1 MTMEPP
7 CQLMVQHPPLQVLT
21 GVTLNL
27 LGGCRRPRHRPAHCL
42 PISAISSALW
52 LLATIFALQQV
63 TMDTTDAKNTGG
75 TNFIVSVWSAACD
88 AQQPVDAGRH
98 SKYCTSSF
106 ICRHNAIIWNVKWG
120 YVDSRISNG
129 GFWSGSELTSDPVES
144 FASVKPLASDSVER
158 FSDLRGGGALHTAPD
173 EAPAHL
179 DIDFVSFSFDSAP
192 DYINAEIA
200 DDGFVTSS
208 FARSAAGDTVMD
220 TMSDDR
226 CRSHSAMQRG
236 AAKILDLEKPRF
248 IWEALG
254 LETEGRLRWPLL
266 CRFDSDG
273 KPLAQNLTASEIGE
287 LLRQCLDIKTERRS
301 VARCH
306 SCEVTILSWLAKYGT
321 ELHVRRLGGHHLHV
335 GAKSAETYARGSMA
349 PAMRAVAQAVNAV
362 VKGFFAPDVSRSERF
377 LKQRP
382 KLDSAA
388 NSGEISDGSY
398 VFHFSDD
405 DRVGGDTDA
414 TAADSSSD
422 AGSTSSETVN
432 DATTLWELLRPE
444 LRPTPVDV
452 GSHLE
457 KFTHSI
463 SYVVHWKQPS
473 EKKFLCGRVC
483 NNRHES
489 RTSGASEECPN
500 CATCFGSKEA
510 LVADDYNT

>member
-1 MTMEPP
+1 
-7 CQLMVQHPPLQVLT
+7 
-21 GVTLNL
+21 
-27 LGGCRRPRHRPAHCL
+27 
-42 PISAISSALW
+42 
-52 LLATIFALQQV
+52 
-63 TMDTTDAKNTGG
+63 MDTTDAKSTGG

-88 AQQPVDAGRH
+88 AQEPVDAGRH
-98 SKYCTSSF
+98 SKYCNSSF

-129 GFWSGSELTSDPVES
+129 GFWNGSELTSDPVES

-273 KPLAQNLTASEIGE
+273 KPLAQPYCIG
-287 LLRQCLDIKTERRS
+287 
-301 VARCH
+301 
-306 SCEVTILSWLAKYGT
+306 
-321 ELHVRRLGGHHLHV
+321 
-335 GAKSAETYARGSMA
+335 
-349 PAMRAVAQAVNAV
+349 
-362 VKGFFAPDVSRSERF
+362 
-377 LKQRP
+377 
-382 KLDSAA
+382 
-388 NSGEISDGSY
+388 
-398 VFHFSDD
+398 
-405 DRVGGDTDA
+405 DR
-414 TAADSSSD
+414 
-422 AGSTSSETVN
+422 
-432 DATTLWELLRPE
+432 
-444 LRPTPVDV
+444 
-452 GSHLE
+452 
-457 KFTHSI
+457 
-463 SYVVHWKQPS
+463 
-473 EKKFLCGRVC
+473 
-483 NNRHES
+483 
-489 RTSGASEECPN
+489 
-500 CATCFGSKEA
+500 
-510 LVADDYNT
+510 